1 MTCLCFFRAST
12 LCKRSKRLSWTR
24 SINSNQMSTK
34 EKKRVRN
41 RKLTLEIYSRFDCA
55 LLFPFSVFK
64 CSFVRP
70 FFFSPFGTFVFL
82 FVRSLFFC
90 SSLFVSSFT
99 CLSFVFLLSPVLKT
113 LRVFYALL
121 PRSCRT
127 GWRWGRYWNVCY
139 FIFQELNETSK
150 KLVQSETAL
159 EMQTKVFCLLLSC
172 ICQPVSKM

>member
-1 MTCLCFFRAST
+1 MQEKQET
-12 LCKRSKRLSWTR
+12 LLDT
-24 SINSNQMSTK
+24 INKLKSDVDKGK
-34 EKKRVRN
+34 EKSAQQKAHIRDLQQVWFCSF
-41 RKLTLEIYSRFDCA
+41 I
-55 LLFPFSVFK
+55 SVFRFQMLV
-64 CSFVRP
+64 CSSV
-70 FFFSPFGTFVFL
+70 FFFCSPFGTVVCL

-172 ICQPVSKM
+172 ICPANE

>member
-1 MTCLCFFRAST
+1 MQEKQET
-12 LCKRSKRLSWTR
+12 LLDT
-24 SINSNQMSTK
+24 INKLKSDVDKGK
-34 EKKRVRN
+34 EKSAQQKAHIRDLQQVWFCSF
-41 RKLTLEIYSRFDCA
+41 I
-55 LLFPFSVFK
+55 SVFRFQMLV
-64 CSFVRP
+64 CSSVF
-70 FFFSPFGTFVFL
+70 FL
-82 FVRSLFFC
+82 FAFWYICLPVVRSLFFC

-172 ICQPVSKM
+172 ICPANE

>member
-24 SINSNQMSTK
+24 LINSNQMSTK

-41 RKLTLEIYSRFDCA
+41 RKLTLEIYSRFDFA
-55 LLFPFSVFK
+55 LLFPFSNARL
-64 CSFVRP
+64 FVR
-70 FFFSPFGTFVFL
+70 FLFSFWYIWCL